1 MTESLIKD
9 IEAVFK
15 EKPLLTMEDI
25 ATVFGC
31 TKKVVYNW
39 TRRSEISRRPPR
51 VVIGR
56 QVRFPRTE
64 FIQWL
69 VREQGRK

>member
-1 MTESLIKD
+1 MSESLIKD
-9 IEAVFK
+9 FEAVFK

-25 ATVFGC
+25 AGVCGC

-39 TRRSEISRRPPR
+39 TRRSEVDRRPPR

-64 FIQWL
+64 FILWL
-69 VREQGRK
+69 VREQERK